1 MLIVTF
7 LSDDA
12 GEDAGADADAEAD
25 ELPAEDADGEAFP
38 LSEPPPQPA
47 RATDRPVTSM
57 IGAIAF
63 LFTFTSPYLT
73 MCAASVVTAVN
84 ILAPGL

>member
-12 GEDAGADADAEAD
+12 GEDAGADADGD
-25 ELPAEDADGEAFP
+25 ELPPEDADGEAFP

-47 RATDRPVTSM
+47 NATDRPVTSM

-73 MCAASVVTAVN
+73 MFAALVVTAVI